1 MNQTR
6 GLHTVAIDDRLHR
19 VTVREAC
26 ADEGGVPHE
35 PALAKPR
42 AYRND
47 PIPAL
52 AAAVLLVAVCCA
64 IALLGFK
71 LYRLHMPAELPR
83 ATAKVTT

>member
-1 MNQTR
+1 MNQSNS
-6 GLHTVAIDDRLHR
+6 LHAVRIDTHR
-19 VTVREAC
+19 VTLMPESC
-26 ADEGGVPHE
+26 ADEGGEPHE
-35 PALAKPR
+35 PVLAKPS
-42 AYRND
+42 APYRDD

-71 LYRLHMPAELPR
+71 LYQLKAPAELPR